1 MIIKQEKFP
10 QMTKR
15 NDLFSKR
22 LLFFMYL
29 ALLGSRDTAE
39 YKKGGH

>member
-29 ALLGSRDTAE
+29 ALLGSKDTVNAE
-39 YKKGGH
+39 K